1 MRLWEFPSDL
11 VVKDLSVTGVAQVR
25 SLAWKLLHA
34 AGVPPPQKK
43 RKKENAYFR
52 TRNIML
58 QALVYWGD
66 VMTVVFFPNN
76 RTLKYVKQ
84 KLIELKDT
92 CTV

>member
-1 MRLWEFPSDL
+1 
-11 VVKDLSVTGVAQVR
+11 
-25 SLAWKLLHA
+25 
-34 AGVPPPQKK
+34 
-43 RKKENAYFR
+43 
-52 TRNIML
+52 ML
-58 QALVYWGD
+58 QGLIYWGD